1 MTGLAAEQLERG
13 SVGLD
18 GAGSVAG
25 SAAVPGQASP
35 MLESLRRIV
44 QEVNN
49 APDLERALT
58 IIVQRVKQAV
68 GADVC
73 SVYLND
79 FDNRRHVL
87 HATDG
92 LRAKAVGRVRL
103 ELGRGLIGLVSER
116 AETINLDDAVTHP
129 RYQRITDTGEE
140 HYHGFLGAP
149 IIQNRKVLGVLVLR
163 QRVKRHFGDDEV
175 TFVVTLAS
183 QLAGA
188 ITFART
194 NGELA
199 RLQDDG
205 IPQRFL
211 PGLPA
216 SPGIGI
222 GVAVVVYPP
231 ADLNAVPDRRAENLD
246 NEAKD
251 FLGAVEHV
259 AEDLDRFAVRTQAHL
274 SAEDMALF
282 DAWRLMLES
291 DTLIDGTLSRIR
303 AGNWAPG
310 ALRETIAEHAKVFDD
325 MDDAYLRERASDVR
339 DLGRCILTHL
349 QKLTAAPIQYVP
361 NTILVGDELSAMQIA
376 DVPREMLAG
385 IVSTTGSGS
394 SHVGILARG
403 MGVPAA
409 MAVADLP
416 VGRVEGRELVVDG
429 YRGRVYV
436 APGPTVRA
444 EYQRLAEDDAALTS
458 ELQALRHLPSET
470 TDGYLVPLY
479 LNTGLVSEA
488 RPLGIEESAGVGLY
502 RTELPFIV
510 RDTFPGEA
518 AQMSNYRRVLELFAP
533 RPVTIRTLD
542 IGGDKPL
549 PYFPMHEANPFLG
562 WRGIRITLDQPEI
575 FLTQVRAILR
585 ASIGL
590 DNLQILLPMISTVG
604 EVDEALL
611 LIHRAHE
618 ELLEEGY
625 QVRLPP
631 IGVMI
636 EVPAAV
642 YQCEALARRVDFLS
656 VGTNDLTQYLLAVD
670 RNNAHVAKLYDEF
683 HPAVLRALLQILAG
697 ARVHGREVSVCGEM
711 AGDPLATFLLLGM
724 GVHSLSMGAGSLLR
738 VKRVIRSISRA
749 RAREVLKVALQCE
762 DAASVRRLLLD
773 ALEAVGLGGLV
784 RPGK

>member
-1 MTGLAAEQLERG
+1 
-13 SVGLD
+13 
-18 GAGSVAG
+18 
-25 SAAVPGQASP
+25 

-49 APDLERALT
+49 ASDLEQALM

-79 FDNRRHVL
+79 FENRRHVL

-92 LRAKAVGRVRL
+92 LSPDAVGRVRP

-116 AETINLDDAVTHP
+116 AEPINLDDAANHP
-129 RYQRITDTGEE
+129 RYESIIDSGEDR
-140 HYHGFLGAP
+140 YHGFLGAP

-163 QRVKRHFGDDEV
+163 QRRRRHFDEDEV
-175 TFVVTLAS
+175 TFVMTLAS

-211 PGLPA
+211 PGLAA
-216 SPGIGI
+216 SPGVGI
-222 GVAVVVYPP
+222 GRAVVVYPP
-231 ADLNAVPDRRAENLD
+231 ADLNAVPDRKPDDPESEISEFLRAV
-246 NEAKD
+246 KD
-251 FLGAVEHV
+251 V
-259 AEDLDRFAVRTQAHL
+259 AGDLDRFATRTQEHL

-303 AGNWAPG
+303 GGNWAPG
-310 ALRETIAEHAKVFDD
+310 ALRETISEHAKVFDN

-339 DLGRCILTHL
+339 DLGRCILMHL
-349 QKLTAAPIQYVP
+349 QNQTAAPIQYAP
-361 NTILVGDELSAMQIA
+361 QTILVGEEISAMQIA
-376 DVPREMLAG
+376 DVPREKLVG

-409 MAVADLP
+409 MGVSDLP
-416 VGRVEGRELVVDG
+416 VGRIEQREMVVDG
-429 YRGRVYV
+429 YRGRVYIS
-436 APGPTVRA
+436 PGPAVRS
-444 EYQRLAEDDAALTS
+444 EYQRLAEDDAALTN
-458 ELQALRHLPSET
+458 ELQALRNLPAET
-470 TDGYLVPLY
+470 TDGVLVPLY
-479 LNTGLVSEA
+479 LNTGLVSET

-510 RDTFPGEA
+510 RDSFPGEG
-518 AQMSNYRRVLELFAP
+518 AQMANYRRVLELFAP

-549 PYFPMHEANPFLG
+549 PYFPMQEANPFLG

-575 FLTQVRAILR
+575 FLTQARAILR
-585 ASIGL
+585 AAIGL
-590 DNLQILLPMISTVG
+590 DNLRILLPMVSTVG
-604 EVDEALL
+604 EVDDASL
-611 LIHRAHE
+611 LIRRAHD

-625 QVRLPP
+625 QVRMPP

-642 YQCEALARRVDFLS
+642 YQTEALARRVDFIS

-670 RNNAHVAKLYDEF
+670 RNNPHVAKLYNEY
-683 HPAVLRALLQILAG
+683 HPAVLRALIQIISG
-697 ARVHGREVSVCGEM
+697 AHLHGKEVSVCGEM
-711 AGDPLATFLLLGM
+711 AGDPLASFLLIGM
-724 GVHSLSMGAGSLLR
+724 GVNSLSMGGGSLLR

-762 DAASVRRLLLD
+762 DASAVRRLLLD
-773 ALEAVGLGGLV
+773 ALDTIGLGALV

>member
-1 MTGLAAEQLERG
+1 M
-13 SVGLD
+13 LD
-18 GAGSVAG
+18 A
-25 SAAVPGQASP
+25 
-35 MLESLRRIV
+35 LRRIV

-49 APDLERALT
+49 ASDLEQALT
-58 IIVQRVKQAV
+58 IIVRRVKQAV

-87 HATDG
+87 HATEG
-92 LRAKAVGRVRL
+92 LRKEAVGRVRL

-116 AETINLDDAVTHP
+116 AEPINLDNASAHP
-129 RYQRITDTGEE
+129 RYECIIDSGEE
-140 HYHGFLGAP
+140 LFQGFLGAP
-149 IIQNRKVLGVLVLR
+149 IIQNRTVLGVLVLR
-163 QRVKRHFGDDEV
+163 QRQRRHFGEDEV
-175 TFVVTLAS
+175 TFVMTLAS

-194 NGELA
+194 SGELA
-199 RLQDDG
+199 RLQHDG

-211 PGLPA
+211 PGLAA

-222 GVAVVVYPP
+222 GTAVVVYPP
-231 ADLNAVPDRRAENLD
+231 ADLDAVPDRQP
-246 NEAKD
+246 
-251 FLGAVEHV
+251 
-259 AEDLDRFAVRTQAHL
+259 EDLDAEVADFKRAVKNVANDLGRFAARTQAHL

-303 AGNWAPG
+303 AGNWSQG
-310 ALRETIAEHAKVFDD
+310 ALRDTIAEHAKVFDN

-339 DLGRCILTHL
+339 DLGRCILMHL
-349 QKLTAAPIQYVP
+349 QNQSAAPIQYP
-361 NTILVGDELSAMQIA
+361 ADTILVGEEISAMQIA
-376 DVPREMLAG
+376 DVPRESLMGL
-385 IVSTTGSGS
+385 VSTTGSGS

-409 MAVADLP
+409 MGVSDLP
-416 VGRVEGRELVVDG
+416 VSRVEGREIVVDG

-436 APGPTVRA
+436 SPGPAVRS
-444 EYQRLAEDDAALTS
+444 EYQRLAADDAALTS
-458 ELQALRHLPSET
+458 ELQALRHLPAET
-470 TDGYLVPLY
+470 TDGYLIPLY
-479 LNTGLVSEA
+479 LNTGLVSET

-510 RDTFPGEA
+510 RDSFPGEG
-518 AQMSNYRRVLELFAP
+518 AQMANYRRVLELFAP

-562 WRGIRITLDQPEI
+562 WRGIRITLDHPEI

-585 ASIGL
+585 AAIGL
-590 DNLQILLPMISTVG
+590 DNLQLLLPMISTVS
-604 EVDEALL
+604 EVDDAIQ
-611 LIHRAHE
+611 LIQRAHD

-625 QVRLPP
+625 QVRMPP
-631 IGVMI
+631 IGAMI

-642 YQCEALARRVDFLS
+642 YQAEALARRVDFLS

-670 RNNAHVAKLYDEF
+670 RNNPHVAKLYNEY
-683 HPAVLRALLQILAG
+683 HPAVLRALLQILTG
-697 ARVHGREVSVCGEM
+697 ARLHGKEVSVCGEM

-738 VKRVIRSISRA
+738 VKKVIRSISRA

-762 DAASVRRLLLD
+762 EADAVRRLLLD
-773 ALEAVGLGGLV
+773 ALEAVGLGALV
-784 RPGK
+784 RPGR

>member
-1 MTGLAAEQLERG
+1 
-13 SVGLD
+13 
-18 GAGSVAG
+18 
-25 SAAVPGQASP
+25 

-49 APDLERALT
+49 AQDLEQALN
-58 IIVQRVKQAV
+58 IIVGRVKQAV

-79 FDNRRHVL
+79 FENHRHVL
-87 HATDG
+87 QATEG
-92 LRAKAVGRVRL
+92 LRADAVGRVRL
-103 ELGRGLIGLVSER
+103 EMGRGLIGLVSER
-116 AETINLDDAVTHP
+116 AEPINLDDAANHP
-129 RYQRITDTGEE
+129 RYECIIDTGEE
-140 HYHGFLGAP
+140 RYHGFLGAP

-163 QRVKRHFGDDEV
+163 QRRRRHFGEDEV
-175 TFVVTLAS
+175 TFVMTLAS

-194 NGELA
+194 SGELA

-211 PGLPA
+211 PGLAA

-222 GVAVVVYPP
+222 GMAVVVYPP
-231 ADLNAVPDRRAENLD
+231 ADLNAVPDRRPDDPDAEMR
-246 NEAKD
+246 D
-251 FLGAVEHV
+251 FRRAVDDV
-259 AEDLDRFAVRTQAHL
+259 ARDLDRFAARTQVHL

-291 DTLIDGTLSRIR
+291 DTLIDGTLSRISG
-303 AGNWAPG
+303 GNWAPG
-310 ALRETIAEHAKVFDD
+310 ALRETIAEHAKVFDN

-339 DLGRCILTHL
+339 DLGRCILMHL
-349 QKLTAAPIQYVP
+349 QNQTAAPIQYP
-361 NTILVGDELSAMQIA
+361 AQTILVGDEISAMQIA
-376 DVPREMLAG
+376 DVPRERLVG

-409 MAVADLP
+409 MGVSDLP
-416 VGRVEGRELVVDG
+416 VSRIEGREMVVDG

-436 APGPTVRA
+436 SPGPAVRF
-444 EYQRLAEDDAALTS
+444 EYQRLAEDDAALTN
-458 ELQALRHLPSET
+458 ELQTLRHLPAET
-470 TDGYLVPLY
+470 TDGYLIPLY

-488 RPLGIEESAGVGLY
+488 RPLGIEESGGVGLY

-510 RDTFPGEA
+510 RDSFPGEA
-518 AQMSNYRRVLELFAP
+518 AQMENYRHVLELFAP

-549 PYFPMHEANPFLG
+549 PYFPMQEANPFLG

-585 ASIGL
+585 AAIGL
-590 DNLQILLPMISTVG
+590 DNLRLLLPMISTVG
-604 EVDEALL
+604 EVDDALL
-611 LIHRAHE
+611 LIQRAHD

-625 QVRLPP
+625 QVKMPP

-642 YQCEALARRVDFLS
+642 YQTEALARRVDFLS

-670 RNNAHVAKLYDEF
+670 RNNPHVAKLYNEY
-683 HPAVLRALLQILAG
+683 HPAVLRALLQILTG
-697 ARVHGREVSVCGEM
+697 ARLHGREVSVCGEM

-724 GVHSLSMGAGSLLR
+724 GVHSLSMGAGGLLR

-749 RAREVLKVALQCE
+749 RAREVLRVALECE
-762 DAASVRRLLLD
+762 DAGAVRRLLLD
-773 ALEAVGLGGLV
+773 ALEAVGLGALV

>member
-1 MTGLAAEQLERG
+1 M
-13 SVGLD
+13 LD
-18 GAGSVAG
+18 
-25 SAAVPGQASP
+25 
-35 MLESLRRIV
+35 SLRRIV

-49 APDLERALT
+49 APDLEEALT
-58 IIVQRVKQAV
+58 IIVRRVRHAV

-92 LRAKAVGRVRL
+92 LSGDAIGRVRL

-116 AETINLDDAVTHP
+116 AEPINLDNAAAHP
-129 RYQRITDTGEE
+129 RYERIIDTDDEC
-140 HYHGFLGAP
+140 YHGFLGAP
-149 IIQNRKVLGVLVLR
+149 IIQNRRVLGVLVLR
-163 QRVKRHFGDDEV
+163 QRERRHFGEAEV
-175 TFVVTLAS
+175 TFVMTLAS

-199 RLQDDG
+199 RLQHEG

-211 PGLPA
+211 PGLAA

-222 GVAVVVYPP
+222 GTAVVVYPP
-231 ADLNAVPDRRAENLD
+231 ADLDAVPDRAPDDPET
-246 NEAKD
+246 EISD
-251 FLGAVEHV
+251 FRSAVRKV
-259 AEDLDRFAVRTQAHL
+259 ADDLDRFAVRTQANL

-291 DTLIDGTLSRIR
+291 DTMIDGTLSRIH

-310 ALRETIAEHAKVFDD
+310 ALRDTIAEHAKVFDD

-339 DLGRCILTHL
+339 DLGRCILMHL
-349 QKLTAAPIQYVP
+349 QNQTAAPIQYP
-361 NTILVGDELSAMQIA
+361 GQTILVGEELSAMQIA
-376 DVPREMLAG
+376 DVPREKLVG
-385 IVSTTGSGS
+385 VVSTTGSGS

-409 MAVADLP
+409 MGVSDLP
-416 VGRVEGRELVVDG
+416 VSRVEGREIVVDG

-436 APGPTVRA
+436 SPGPAVRS
-444 EYQRLAEDDAALTS
+444 EYQRLAADDAALTS
-458 ELQALRHLPSET
+458 ELQALCHLPAET

-479 LNTGLVSEA
+479 LNTGLVSET

-510 RDTFPGEA
+510 RDSFPSEG

-562 WRGIRITLDQPEI
+562 WRGIRITLDHPEI

-585 ASIGL
+585 AAIGL
-590 DNLQILLPMISTVG
+590 DNLQLLLPMVSTVT
-604 EVDEALL
+604 EVDDALQ
-611 LIHRAHE
+611 LIRRAHE

-625 QVRLPP
+625 QVRMPP
-631 IGVMI
+631 VGVMI

-642 YQCEALARRVDFLS
+642 YQAEALAQRVDFLS

-670 RNNAHVAKLYDEF
+670 RNNPHVAKLYNEY
-683 HPAVLRALLQILAG
+683 HPAVLRALLQILSG

-724 GVHSLSMGAGSLLR
+724 GMHSLSMGAGSLLR
-738 VKRVIRSISRA
+738 VKKVIRSISRA
-749 RAREVLKVALQCE
+749 RAREVLQAALQCE
-762 DAASVRRLLLD
+762 AAIAVRRVLLN
-773 ALEAVGLGGLV
+773 ALETLGLGALV
-784 RPGK
+784 RPGR

>member
-1 MTGLAAEQLERG
+1 MSDR
-13 SVGLD
+13 S
-18 GAGSVAG
+18 
-25 SAAVPGQASP
+25 SALRIS

-49 APDLERALT
+49 AQDLEQALT
-58 IIVQRVKQAV
+58 IIVRRVKQAV

-79 FDNRRHVL
+79 VDNRRHVL
-87 HATDG
+87 HASEG
-92 LRAKAVGRVRL
+92 LRGNVVGRLRL

-116 AETINLDDAVTHP
+116 AEPINLDDAATHP
-129 RYQRITDTGEE
+129 RYENITDTNEE
-140 HYHGFLGAP
+140 RYHGFLGAP

-163 QRVKRHFGDDEV
+163 QRQRRHFEEDEV
-175 TFVVTLAS
+175 TFVMTLAS

-194 NGELA
+194 SGELA
-199 RLQDDG
+199 RLQEDG

-222 GVAVVVYPP
+222 GQAVVVYPP
-231 ADLNAVPDRRAENLD
+231 ADLDAVPDRRIENYEAEELD
-246 NEAKD
+246 FQRAV
-251 FLGAVEHV
+251 GAVL
-259 AEDLDRFAVRTQAHL
+259 ADLDRFATRTQRLL
-274 SAEDMALF
+274 SSEDMALF
-282 DAWRLMLES
+282 DAWRMMLES
-291 DTLIDGTLSRIR
+291 DTLIDGTLTRIR

-310 ALRETIAEHAKVFDD
+310 ALRETISEHVKVFDS

-339 DLGRCILTHL
+339 DLGRCVLMHL
-349 QKLTAAPIQYVP
+349 QNLTAAPIQYAAQ
-361 NTILVGDELSAMQIA
+361 TILVGEEISAMQIA
-376 DVPREMLAG
+376 DVPREKLVG

-409 MAVADLP
+409 MGVADLP
-416 VGRVEGRELVVDG
+416 VSRAEGREMVVDG

-436 APGPTVRA
+436 SPGPAVRS
-444 EYQRLAEDDAALTS
+444 EYQRLAEDDAALTN
-458 ELQALRHLPSET
+458 ELQTLSHLPAET
-470 TDGYLVPLY
+470 TDGYLLPLF
-479 LNTGLVSEA
+479 LNTGLVSES

-510 RDTFPGEA
+510 RDSFPGEA
-518 AQMSNYRRVLELFAP
+518 AQMSNYRHVLELFAP

-562 WRGIRITLDQPEI
+562 WRGIRITLDHPEI

-585 ASIGL
+585 AAIGL
-590 DNLQILLPMISTVG
+590 NNLQILIPMISTVS
-604 EVDEALL
+604 EVDDALL
-611 LIHRAHE
+611 LIHRAHD

-625 QVRLPP
+625 QVKMPP
-631 IGVMI
+631 VGVMI

-642 YQCEALARRVDFLS
+642 YQAEALARRVDFLS

-670 RNNAHVAKLYDEF
+670 RNNPHVAKLYDEF
-683 HPAVLRALLQILAG
+683 HPAILRALLQIITG

-762 DAASVRRLLLD
+762 DSGSVRRLLLD
-773 ALEAVGLGGLV
+773 ALESVGLGALV

>member
-1 MTGLAAEQLERG
+1 
-13 SVGLD
+13 
-18 GAGSVAG
+18 
-25 SAAVPGQASP
+25 

-49 APDLERALT
+49 APDLEQALA

-68 GADVC
+68 NADVC

-92 LRAKAVGRVRL
+92 LRVRALGRARL
-103 ELGRGLIGLVSER
+103 EMGRGLVGLVSER
-116 AETINLDDAVTHP
+116 AEPLNLDDAASHP
-129 RYQRITDTGEE
+129 RYQRLTDTGEAI
-140 HYHGFLGAP
+140 YHGFLGAP

-163 QRVKRHFGDDEV
+163 QREKRHFAEDEV

-222 GVAVVVYPP
+222 GTAVVVYPP
-231 ADLNAVPDRRAENLD
+231 ADLSAVPDRRPENPD
-246 NEAKD
+246 GEMRA
-251 FLGAVEHV
+251 FLGAVEDV
-259 AEDLDRFAVRTQAHL
+259 IADLDRFSTRTQSHL
-274 SAEDMALF
+274 STEDLALF

-303 AGNWAPG
+303 AGNWAQG
-310 ALRETIAEHAKVFDD
+310 ALRETIAEHVKVFED
-325 MDDAYLRERASDVR
+325 MEDPYLRERGSDVR

-349 QKLTAAPIQYVP
+349 QKLNTTPVQYRP
-361 NTILVGDELSAMQIA
+361 DTILVGEDLTAMQIA
-376 DVPREMLAG
+376 DVPRELLAG

-409 MAVADLP
+409 MAVSDLP
-416 VGRVEGRELVVDG
+416 VGRVEGREMVVDG

-436 APGPTVRA
+436 APGPAVKS
-444 EYQRLAEDDAALTS
+444 EYQRLSADDAALTN
-458 ELQALRHLPSET
+458 ELQALRDLPAET
-470 TDGYLVPLY
+470 TDGYQVPLF

-488 RPLGIEESAGVGLY
+488 RPIGIEEAAGVGLY

-510 RDTFPGEA
+510 RDTFPSET
-518 AQMSNYRRVLELFAP
+518 AQISNYRRVLELFAP

-562 WRGIRITLDQPEI
+562 WRGVRITLDQPEI
-575 FLTQVRAILR
+575 FLTQIRAILR

-590 DNLQILLPMISTVG
+590 DNVQILLPMISTVS
-604 EVDEALL
+604 EVDEAKR
-611 LIHRAHE
+611 LIGRVHD

-625 QVRLPP
+625 QVRMPP

-642 YQCEALARRVDFLS
+642 YQSEALARRVDFLS

-670 RNNAHVAKLYDEF
+670 RNNAHVAKLYDEL

-697 ARVHGREVSVCGEM
+697 ARVHNREVSICGEM

-724 GVHSLSMGAGSLLR
+724 GVHSLSMGAGSLPR
-738 VKRVIRSISRA
+738 VKRVIRSISRM

-762 DAASVRRLLLD
+762 DAAAIRKLLLD

>member
-1 MTGLAAEQLERG
+1 MGM
-13 SVGLD
+13 LD
-18 GAGSVAG
+18 
-25 SAAVPGQASP
+25 
-35 MLESLRRIV
+35 SLRRIV

-49 APDLERALT
+49 APDLEQALT
-58 IIVQRVKQAV
+58 IIVRRVKQTV

-79 FDNRRHVL
+79 FENRRHVL

-92 LRAKAVGRVRL
+92 LRRDAVGRVRL

-116 AETINLDDAVTHP
+116 AEPINLDNASAHP
-129 RYQRITDTGEE
+129 RYECIIDTGEE
-140 HYHGFLGAP
+140 LYNGFLGAP
-149 IIQNRKVLGVLVLR
+149 IIQNRTVLGVLVLR
-163 QRVKRHFGDDEV
+163 QRRRRHFAEDEV
-175 TFVVTLAS
+175 TFVMTLAS

-194 NGELA
+194 SGELA
-199 RLQDDG
+199 RLQHDG

-211 PGLPA
+211 PGLAA

-222 GVAVVVYPP
+222 GTAVVVYPP
-231 ADLNAVPDRRAENLD
+231 ADLDAVPDRKPEDLDSEVGDFKRAVKN
-246 NEAKD
+246 
-251 FLGAVEHV
+251 V
-259 AEDLDRFAVRTQAHL
+259 ANDLDRFAARTQAHL

-303 AGNWAPG
+303 AGNWSQG
-310 ALRETIAEHAKVFDD
+310 ALRDTIAEHAKVFDA

-339 DLGRCILTHL
+339 DLGRCILMHL
-349 QKLTAAPIQYVP
+349 QNQSAAPIQYP
-361 NTILVGDELSAMQIA
+361 PDTILVGDEISAMQIA
-376 DVPREMLAG
+376 DVPRESLAG
-385 IVSTTGSGS
+385 LVSTTGSGS

-409 MAVADLP
+409 MGVSDLP
-416 VGRVEGRELVVDG
+416 VSRVEGREIVVDG

-436 APGPTVRA
+436 SPGPAVRS
-444 EYQRLAEDDAALTS
+444 EYQRLAADDAALTS
-458 ELQALRHLPSET
+458 ELQALRHLPAET
-470 TDGYLVPLY
+470 TDGYLIPLY
-479 LNTGLVSEA
+479 LNTGLVSET

-510 RDTFPGEA
+510 RDSFPGEG
-518 AQMSNYRRVLELFAP
+518 AQMANYRHVLELFAP

-562 WRGIRITLDQPEI
+562 WRGIRITLDHPEI

-585 ASIGL
+585 AAIGL
-590 DNLQILLPMISTVG
+590 DNLQVLLPMISTVS
-604 EVDEALL
+604 EVDDAVQ
-611 LIHRAHE
+611 LIERAHD

-625 QVRLPP
+625 QVRMPS

-642 YQCEALARRVDFLS
+642 YQAEALARRVDFLS

-670 RNNAHVAKLYDEF
+670 RNNPHVAKLYNEY
-683 HPAVLRALLQILAG
+683 HPAVLRALLQILTG
-697 ARVHGREVSVCGEM
+697 ARLHGKEVSVCGEM

-738 VKRVIRSISRA
+738 VKKVIRSISKV
-749 RAREVLKVALQCE
+749 RAREVLRAALQCE
-762 DAASVRRLLLD
+762 DAAAVRRLLLD
-773 ALEAVGLGGLV
+773 ALEAVGLGALV
-784 RPGK
+784 RPGR

>member
-1 MTGLAAEQLERG
+1 MIG
-13 SVGLD
+13 
-18 GAGSVAG
+18 
-25 SAAVPGQASP
+25 

-44 QEVNN
+44 QEVDN
-49 APDLERALT
+49 APDLEQALA
-58 IIVQRVKQAV
+58 IIVRRVKEAV

-79 FDNRRHVL
+79 FDHRRHIL
-87 HATDG
+87 QATDG
-92 LRAKAVGRVRL
+92 LNQAAVGRVRI
-103 ELGRGLIGLVSER
+103 EMGRGLVGLVSER
-116 AETINLDDAVTHP
+116 AEPLNLDDASAHP
-129 RYQRITDTGEE
+129 RYLCITDTGE
-140 HYHGFLGAP
+140 HRYHGFLGAP

-163 QRVKRHFGDDEV
+163 QLEKRQYADEEV

-188 ITFART
+188 ITYART

-199 RLQDDG
+199 RLQDEG

-211 PGLPA
+211 PGLAA

-222 GVAVVVYPP
+222 GTAVVVYPP
-231 ADLNAVPDRRAENLD
+231 ADLNAIPDRRIED
-246 NEAKD
+246 PQ
-251 FLGAVEHV
+251 VEEDSFRSALQDV
-259 AEDLDRFAVRTQAHL
+259 AEDLDRMAVRTQTHL

-291 DTLIDGTLSRIR
+291 DTLIDGTLTRIR

-310 ALRETIAEHAKVFDD
+310 ALRETIADHARVFDA
-325 MDDAYLRERASDVR
+325 MEDAYLRERASDVR
-339 DLGRCILTHL
+339 DLGRCILMHL
-349 QKLTAAPIQYVP
+349 QHATAAPIQYP
-361 NTILVGDELSAMQIA
+361 PRTILVGEEISAMQIA
-376 DVPREMLAG
+376 DVPRERLAG
-385 IVSTTGSGS
+385 VVSTSGSGN
-394 SHVGILARG
+394 SHVAILARG

-409 MAVADLP
+409 MGCSDLP
-416 VGRVEGRELVVDG
+416 VGRVEGRDMVVDG

-436 APGPTVRA
+436 APGPAVRA
-444 EYQRLAEDDAALTS
+444 GYQRLAEDDRAMTNERQS
-458 ELQALRHLPSET
+458 LRHLPAET
-470 TDGYLVPLY
+470 TDGYQMPLY
-479 LNTGLVSEA
+479 LNTGLVSEN

-510 RDTFPGEA
+510 RDSFPTEM
-518 AQMSNYRRVLELFAP
+518 AQISNYRRVLELFHP
-533 RPVTIRTLD
+533 RQVTIRTLD

-562 WRGIRITLDQPEI
+562 WRGIRITLDHPEI

-604 EVDEALL
+604 EVEEALI
-611 LIHRAHE
+611 LIQRAHD

-625 QVRLPP
+625 QIRMPP
-631 IGVMI
+631 VGIMV

-642 YQCEALARRVDFLS
+642 YQTEALARRVDFLS

-670 RNNAHVAKLYDEF
+670 RNNPHVAKLYDEL
-683 HPAVLRALLQILAG
+683 HPAVLRALMQILVG
-697 ARVHGREVSVCGEM
+697 ARVHGREVSICGEM
-711 AGDPLATFLLLGM
+711 AGDPLAAVLLLGM

-738 VKRVIRSISRA
+738 VKRVIRSVSRS

-762 DAASVRRLLLD
+762 DAASVRRLLMETLD
-773 ALEAVGLGGLV
+773 AVGLKGLV
-784 RPGK
+784 RPGH